1 MPAGEE
7 ERRAGSRKCWKYTN
21 TPQIRIRIHKIHT
34 ERQEI
39 HKYKNT
45 DTHKYKFH
53 CWESK
58 PDRKSRKM
66 RFFWKILLTKTA
78 LTSVPEKFRKLPGC
92 QNDRISQGKIPPSKV
107 ECVKNLFM
115 GVKGVRSIKK
125 LGEDRLFLILRALL
139 WTHQKFK
146 PNINAHFSIFWP
158 PLFFII
164 SQMKRL
170 YLAEE
175 KIRKCLVHFFRIHG
189 VSVTSFWEEFLL
201 EPLQTIELFFS
212 VFSYMIV
219 ICILLPA
226 STISWTGWWAIKKLK
241 TSKTKVLNQWS
252 VLAKFQKKDGRPV
265 ARRGERGGEKNK
277 CR

>member
-1 MPAGEE
+1 
-7 ERRAGSRKCWKYTN
+7 
-21 TPQIRIRIHKIHT
+21 
-34 ERQEI
+34 
-39 HKYKNT
+39 
-45 DTHKYKFH
+45 
-53 CWESK
+53 
-58 PDRKSRKM
+58 M
-66 RFFWKILLTKTA
+66 RYFWKILLTKTA
-78 LTSVPEKFRKLPGC
+78 LTSVPEKFRKVQGC
-92 QNDRISQGKIPPSKV
+92 QNDRISQGKIPPSKA

-125 LGEDRLFLILRALL
+125 LGEDRFFLILRALL

-146 PNINAHFSIFWP
+146 PNLNAHFSMFWP
-158 PLFFII
+158 PLFSII
-164 SQMKRL
+164 SQTKRL

-219 ICILLPA
+219 ISLLLPA
-226 STISWTGWWAIKKLK
+226 STISWTGWWAKKKLK
-241 TSKTKVLNQWS
+241 TSKTEVLNQWS
-252 VLAKFQKKDGRPV
+252 VLAKFQKRDGRPP
-265 ARRGERGGEKNK
+265 AGRGERGGEKNK